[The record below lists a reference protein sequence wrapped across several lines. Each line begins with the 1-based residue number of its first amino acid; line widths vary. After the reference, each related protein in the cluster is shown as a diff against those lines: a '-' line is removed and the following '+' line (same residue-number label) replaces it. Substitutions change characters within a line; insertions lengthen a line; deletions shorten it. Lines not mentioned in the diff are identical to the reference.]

1 MIHKINESI
10 NFLLTEYKR
19 LKLKEENKT
28 ITKEEEK
35 TLQKLA
41 YFLGRSDE

>member
-28 ITKEEEK
+28 ITKEEIEA
-35 TLQKLA
+35 LQKLA
-41 YFLGRSDE
+41 YFLGRSND

>member
-10 NFLLTEYKR
+10 NFLLTEYKH

-28 ITKEEEK
+28 ITKEEKEA
-35 TLQKLA
+35 LQKLA
-41 YFLGRSDE
+41 YFLGRFDE